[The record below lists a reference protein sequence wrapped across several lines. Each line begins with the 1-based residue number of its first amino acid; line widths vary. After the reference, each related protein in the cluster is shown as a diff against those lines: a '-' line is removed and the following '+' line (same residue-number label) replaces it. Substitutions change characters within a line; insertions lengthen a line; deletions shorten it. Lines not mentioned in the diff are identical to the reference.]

1 MNKIFIPSVLIALF
15 LSVSFSLVSD
25 FFFAKGEKVSLTE
38 KEMLRLNNLSPDKVR
53 EYLTQK
59 SSKAVSGFAY
69 IKLNITSPVYWQL
82 KLKTLPLSFLSIF
95 FGCLLLGRFC
105 LKNKN

>member
-1 MNKIFIPSVLIALF
+1 MNKIFIPSILIALF
-15 LSVSFSLVSD
+15 LSISFSFVSD
-25 FFFAKGEKVSLTE
+25 VFFAKGTKISLTE
-38 KEMLRLNNLSPDKVR
+38 KEMLHLNNLSPDKAR

-59 SSKAVSGFAY
+59 SSEPVSGLAY

-82 KLKTLPLSFLSIF
+82 KVKTLPLSFLSIF

-105 LKNKN
+105 LKNNN